1 MAKEKLSC
9 SVTYSRYVTGV
20 KTVNSFPFLKYLN
33 CLYLQAVSIH
43 KKFVDRKDSKG
54 VQFIQMMEQKKKK
67 TRKKKRASIKEK
79 YLIK

>member
-54 VQFIQMMEQKKKK
+54 VQFIQMMEQKKK

>member
-1 MAKEKLSC
+1 MAKEKLSY

-54 VQFIQMMEQKKKK
+54 VQFIQMMEQKKK